1 MRMLSK
7 WLVGTAPPRLYDRAM
22 LNEEGVQSLSARE
35 SEVLEMASHGLTNLE
50 IGSRLGVSVH
60 AVKFHLAAVYRKL
73 GVHNRTEAVVLYVT
87 AMRAP
92 TREVS

>member
-1 MRMLSK
+1 MLD
-7 WLVGTAPPRLYDRAM
+7 A
-22 LNEEGVQSLSARE
+22 EGVPRSEQHAEQTGSVESLSARE

-87 AMRAP
+87 AMRP